1 AICEC
6 RRVLE
11 QYIPGINVI
20 RTALD
25 PSLFYRQS
33 NAGDV
38 DASEHRGIAV
48 KLCDA
53 CRVRIDDGRA
63 VSGPRFKEWRFEPR
77 NLHSGD
83 RDILAPKVVQLYARL
98 CRHIRQLEL
107 LRRQVPDLSVAERC
121 VGRLYVIH
129 GDIRYALA
137 MADIDLAALYAADRE
152 IFGRE
157 FFCSCGIRT
166 DRYVAVLVADA
177 EISCMQIV
185 ELRVAD
191 GKTLGASV
199 NRRSL

>member
-1 AICEC
+1 MRATVSVTVEGYHTSALHRRELRKIEVGKIRIDRRIALLIECDRDVAVETAVHNGGVQIREVHAVVRCDDLCHAVAESDAAQHAAADAHIRRSPIASRRFENKDRPCKFYIVEVSAICEC

-77 NLHSGD
+77 NL
-83 RDILAPKVVQLYARL
+83 
-98 CRHIRQLEL
+98 
-107 LRRQVPDLSVAERC
+107 
-121 VGRLYVIH
+121 
-129 GDIRYALA
+129 
-137 MADIDLAALYAADRE
+137 
-152 IFGRE
+152 
-157 FFCSCGIRT
+157 
-166 DRYVAVLVADA
+166 
-177 EISCMQIV
+177 
-185 ELRVAD
+185 
-191 GKTLGASV
+191 
-199 NRRSL
+199 